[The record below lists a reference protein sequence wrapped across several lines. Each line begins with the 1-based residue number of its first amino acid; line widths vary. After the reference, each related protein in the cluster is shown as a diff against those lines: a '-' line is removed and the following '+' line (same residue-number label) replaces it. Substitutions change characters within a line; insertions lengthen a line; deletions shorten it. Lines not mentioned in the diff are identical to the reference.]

1 MSDKFKTN
9 FLIVLPA
16 AVATV
21 ILLMVF
27 SAGGHP
33 AAQAGTY
40 SWVKVLPYLGV
51 LIFAL
56 LGFNVMAVIFGGI
69 VLAGVIGIS
78 DGSLTLHTYL
88 TAITEGIGGMSE
100 LIILSLLIGGMAE
113 MMKRNGGIAFL
124 LQFVSRRIRSK
135 KRSGSGHCRPCQ
147 CGKPGDGQQYDC
159 HYYSGAAGKDLSDR
173 YGIDNRKSASILDI
187 FSCVVQGLIPYG
199 AQMLSAAQIAKI
211 SPVSILPY
219 SFYPILIGVC
229 GICAIIF
236 RLPRFTEKA

>member
-135 KRSGSGHCRPCQ
+135 KERKRALPALSVRQTWRRPT
-147 CGKPGDGQQYDC
+147 
-159 HYYSGAAGKDLSDR
+159 
-173 YGIDNRKSASILDI
+173 I
-187 FSCVVQGLIPYG
+187 
-199 AQMLSAAQIAKI
+199 
-211 SPVSILPY
+211 
-219 SFYPILIGVC
+219 
-229 GICAIIF
+229 
-236 RLPRFTEKA
+236 RLPLLQRGRWQRFIRPVRNRQ